1 MRMTGDARCA
11 FDQFSRLETRY
22 ADYGGHVRS
31 GLSSVAGASAGC
43 AHMTGHVAAYLSGGG
58 EPRHIRDWLD
68 ARAAFI
74 GPEHRT
80 G

>member
-1 MRMTGDARCA
+1 
-11 FDQFSRLETRY
+11 
-22 ADYGGHVRS
+22 
-31 GLSSVAGASAGC
+31 
-43 AHMTGHVAAYLSGGG
+43 MTGHIAAYLSEGG

>member
-1 MRMTGDARCA
+1 
-11 FDQFSRLETRY
+11 
-22 ADYGGHVRS
+22 
-31 GLSSVAGASAGC
+31 
-43 AHMTGHVAAYLSGGG
+43 MTGHVAAYLSGGG
-58 EPRHIRDWLD
+58 EPRHIKGWLD